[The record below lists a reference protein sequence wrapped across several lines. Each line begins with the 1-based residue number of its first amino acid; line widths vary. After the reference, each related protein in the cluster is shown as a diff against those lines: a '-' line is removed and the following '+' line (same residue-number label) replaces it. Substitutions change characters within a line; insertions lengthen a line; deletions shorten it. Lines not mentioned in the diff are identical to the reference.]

1 MPFNDQ
7 DENKKDTS
15 FISEKI
21 KQRPINRKKLLR
33 RTIIT
38 ASMAVVFGLV
48 SCLTF
53 LLLQPLLSDRLYPE
67 SQPEKISL
75 PEESASDELTPEEMF
90 ADDTEIAENEA
101 QQNEENQKNQ
111 LDEALASYAFNGS
124 DFAKIMTSS
133 LKDVA
138 DEASKSIVR
147 VTGVANNTDWF
158 NDSFENNGASGVI
171 VADNGAALFILV
183 PSSAVKNA

>member
-53 LLLQPLLSDRLYPE
+53 LT
-67 SQPEKISL
+67 I
-75 PEESASDELTPEEMF
+75 
-90 ADDTEIAENEA
+90 N
-101 QQNEENQKNQ
+101 
-111 LDEALASYAFNGS
+111 
-124 DFAKIMTSS
+124 
-133 LKDVA
+133 
-138 DEASKSIVR
+138 
-147 VTGVANNTDWF
+147 
-158 NDSFENNGASGVI
+158 
-171 VADNGAALFILV
+171 
-183 PSSAVKNA
+183 